1 MTSNMTPTNVF
12 FTVSRVMNVVGIGYI
27 ITGNPINGDVK
38 PGAIIKSDNHE
49 HSFVVNAVEHIEY
62 AERENP
68 ETALILEDVKVDGV
82 ELLLAIEPGQVL
94 VINLS

>member
-27 ITGNPINGDVK
+27 ITGNPVNGEVK
-38 PGAIIKSDNHE
+38 PGAVIKSDNHE
-49 HSFVVNAVEHIEY
+49 ACFVIDAVEQIEY
-62 AERENP
+62 AESDNA
-68 ETALILEDVKVDGV
+68 ETALILEDVKVDAV

-94 VINLS
+94 IINLS